1 MHTPASQRGFTFI
14 ELVMFIV
21 IVGIAVSAITL
32 LFIQNVRYSAD
43 PLIRQK
49 SIAVAK
55 AYMDEIVRKRWD
67 ELSPEGGG
75 CIDTTAT
82 SNCDPK
88 WQANTA
94 YNVGDRA
101 QPLNLPFN
109 SHIYEV
115 VATSGNN
122 RSGGTEPAWPT
133 DGTTV
138 IDNNVTWQDLDAPA
152 IGANS
157 TELRYQFDDVDDYHG
172 TNDSPP
178 QFPNSN
184 DAVDGESPMP
194 GYDGFRVT
202 VSVGH
207 PATAWEGI
215 AVEDVKQVDLD
226 VHSPTGETM
235 TFRIYRVNY

>member
-1 MHTPASQRGFTFI
+1 
-14 ELVMFIV
+14 MFIV

-32 LFIQNVRYSAD
+32 LFVQNVRYSAD

-49 SIAVAK
+49 SIAVAR

-101 QPLNLPFN
+101 QPLTFN

-115 VATSGNN
+115 VGTSGNN
-122 RSGGTEPAWPT
+122 KSSGTEPAWPT
-133 DGTTV
+133 DGSTFA
-138 IDNNVTWQDLDAPA
+138 DNNVTWQDLGAPA
-152 IGANS
+152 IGVNGV
-157 TELRYQFDDVDDYHG
+157 ELRYQFDDVDDYHG
-172 TNDSPP
+172 TDDDDPP
-178 QFPNSN
+178 QYPDSI
-184 DAVDGESPMP
+184 DAAGKSPMP

-202 VSVGH
+202 VTVGH
-207 PATAWEGI
+207 PDTAWEGI
-215 AVEDVKQVDLD
+215 AAQDVKQIDLE

-235 TFRIYRVNY
+235 TFRLYRVNY